1 MAHRWLAF
9 SILLFLVFAGSY
21 SAQVRR
27 PDIPTLINKLDD
39 KTEYDTK
46 FASTRLIKLGR
57 RVMAPIITSLK
68 ERDGC
73 NFKLNAAEVIRKI
86 DPKQEIV
93 KTALYEV
100 ATYKCGHKLSGT
112 LSDKHDFILN
122 VHAASILVAEVDG
135 GISLVAEFF
144 SNEDDSLRFNA
155 AFAFLGL
162 AERMDSKQP
171 EWATPKPLKPEMINA
186 MKAAIPVLVKA
197 LDDKDEIVRC
207 RTYAALWRMQRSV
220 HKELG
225 IEAYRVLEG
234 VADRCPK

>member
-1 MAHRWLAF
+1 MPHKCFAF
-9 SILLFLVFAGSY
+9 SILLFLAFAGSVM
-21 SAQVRR
+21 AQVRNL
-27 PDIPTLINKLDD
+27 DIPTLINKLDD
-39 KTEYDTK
+39 DREYDTK

-57 RVMAPIITSLK
+57 RVIAPIITSLK

-86 DPKQEIV
+86 DPKQAIV
-93 KTALYEV
+93 KETLLDV
-100 ATYKCGHKLSGT
+100 ATYRCGHKLSGT
-112 LSDKHDFILN
+112 MSDKHAFILN
-122 VHAASILVAEVDG
+122 TLAAGILVQEVDG
-135 GISLVAEFF
+135 GIPLVAEFF
-144 SNEDDSLRFNA
+144 GNRDESLRFNA

-186 MKAAIPVLVKA
+186 MKAAIPALVKA
-197 LDDKDEIVRC
+197 LDDKDELVRC

-220 HKELG
+220 HKELA
-225 IEAYRVLEG
+225 IEAAQVLEG